1 MRAAVIAIVV
11 GAVLAPPAMAE
22 TPQEIRFH
30 GGAYDSASA
39 IATDAGGNSYVAG
52 YSESREGK
60 DSFVVIKLGP
70 DGAVRWTARYDGSRG
85 GVGGQADAVTVDAA
99 GNVYAAGFIHDGV
112 MFAQNYDYLVV
123 KFGPDGAQRWAHRY
137 NGPGNVYDFARAIA
151 VDGAGNVYVTGFSHG
166 TGYGYDWA
174 TLKLSPTGTLLW
186 ERRLSGPANESDDRA
201 SELALL
207 PGGDLVV
214 AGVTQTGGEQFP
226 DNDVELVAY
235 DPQGTVVWQRR
246 WSDTAISHEFVFDLD
261 VDGSGRIAITG
272 TTQENTSPY
281 VPPLPLTQ
289 RYDGGGTLLQTIRT
303 DGGSSVDV
311 DGAGNFFVAGSFV
324 SSPSTVAKFS
334 AAGARV
340 WSTPLTFGDFEFLS
354 MPVVAADAAGAVTV
368 AGTLRDT
375 STHND
380 HFLTIRY
387 AADGRELWRHRF
399 AGEADAG
406 QRDQVADLAIDAAGA
421 ALVTGTS
428 WNGYIS
434 IGGTAEDIVT
444 LKFAAGAA
452 PALGA
457 PTGLQASALSA
468 SQIRLTWQ
476 DNAGTEDG
484 FRIERC
490 AGLGCT
496 AFTQIAVVGH
506 DVTSYVD
513 GGLARNSQ
521 YSYRVRAFN
530 AGGVSAYT
538 NVATTKTRRK

>member
-1 MRAAVIAIVV
+1 MRAAVIVIAV
-11 GAVLAPPAMAE
+11 GAVLAPPAFAD

-30 GGAYDSASA
+30 DGGYDQASV
-39 IATDAGGNSYVAG
+39 ITTDGSGNSYVGG

-70 DGAVRWTARYDGSRG
+70 DGGRRWTARYDGSRG
-85 GVGGQADAVTVDAA
+85 GVGGQADALAVDAA

-123 KFGPDGAQRWAHRY
+123 KFGPDGTQRWAHRY

-174 TLKLSPTGTLLW
+174 TLKLSSTGTLLW

-207 PGGDLVV
+207 PGGNLVV

-235 DPQGTVVWQRR
+235 DPQGTIVWQRR
-246 WSDTAISHEFVFDLD
+246 WSDAAISHEFVFDLD

-272 TTQENTSPY
+272 TTQENPSPY

-289 RYDGGGTLLQTIRT
+289 RYDSGGTLLETIRT

-340 WSTPLTFGDFEFLS
+340 WSTPLTGGDFEFLS

-380 HFLTIRY
+380 HYLTIRY

-399 AGEADAG
+399 AGEGDAG
-406 QRDQVADLAIDAAGA
+406 QRDEVADLAIDAAGA

-452 PALGA
+452 PALLA

>member
-1 MRAAVIAIVV
+1 MRAAVIAIAV
-11 GAVLAPPAMAE
+11 GVVLAPPAVAD

-30 GGAYDSASA
+30 GGAYDQASA
-39 IATDAGGNSYVAG
+39 IATDASGNSYVGG
-52 YSESREGK
+52 YSESREGR

-70 DGAVRWTARYDGSRG
+70 DGALRWTARYDGSRG

-112 MFAQNYDYLVV
+112 MFNQNYDYLVV
-123 KFGPDGAQRWAHRY
+123 KFGPDGVQRWAHRY
-137 NGPGNVYDFARAIA
+137 NGPGNVYDFARQVA

-166 TGYGYDWA
+166 EAFGYDWA
-174 TLKLSPTGTLLW
+174 TLKLSPTGALLW
-186 ERRLSGPANESDDRA
+186 ERRVSGPGQSDDRA

-207 PGGDLVV
+207 PGGNLVV

-246 WSDTAISHEFVFDLD
+246 WSDAAISHEFVFDLD

-289 RYDGGGTLLQTIRT
+289 RYDSGGMLLQTIRT

-434 IGGTAEDIVT
+434 SGGTAEDIVT

-452 PALGA
+452 PALVA
-457 PTGLQASALSA
+457 PSRLEATGVSS

-490 AGLGCT
+490 AGLGCS
-496 AFTQIAVVGH
+496 AFSEVAVVGH

-513 GGLARNSQ
+513 GGLARNSS

-530 AGGVSAYT
+530 AGGASAYS
-538 NVATTKTRRK
+538 NVATGKTRRK